1 MDTKLVHRDGRGW
14 LHWVLVAFAVAGCVS
29 PARRHQES
37 RLQKWEAERAGD
49 AVSLRKASGTD
60 APDEPAALP
69 PPPPASGGRTF
80 DEGGVSLRIQPDS
93 LIRVSVKED
102 PGLDGS
108 YPVNEIGAVQLG
120 YVGPVFV
127 WNLTEKEAE
136 LKIVDVLKTR
146 DFRNATVSVRLL
158 RASYDTVRVAG
169 AVNRPGVIQIG
180 AGDRISLNDALV
192 RAGGLKSPAKTVK
205 VRVVR
210 DGIRS
215 PVVFDLPGEEYA
227 LVNEEAQPVV
237 PDVWLRNNDLAFVY
251 GQVQTPE
258 SQPEVVT
265 RVLLLG
271 EVKREGYYTFASWEP
286 STMMNLMFKTGGLPP
301 FANKR
306 SVKILRRDETGME
319 EEIVINVEEIMLDGN
334 PDKDVVL
341 RDGDRIVVP
350 QRRITIL

>member
-1 MDTKLVHRDGRGW
+1 MTR
-14 LHWVLVAFAVAGCVS
+14 AVR
-29 PARRHQES
+29 P
-37 RLQKWEAERAGD
+37 
-49 AVSLRKASGTD
+49 D
-60 APDEPAALP
+60 APDEPAASPLP
-69 PPPPASGGRTF
+69 PPPSSGGGGRF
-80 DEGGVSLRIQPDS
+80 VDDVGVSLRIQPDS

-136 LKIVDVLKTR
+136 QKIVEVLKTR

-169 AVNRPGVIQIG
+169 AVNRPGLIQIG

-227 LVNEEAQPVV
+227 LVNEEAHPIV

-251 GQVQTPE
+251 GVVQQGTE
-258 SQPEVVT
+258 AQPEVTT
-265 RVLLLG
+265 RILLLG
-271 EVKREGYYTFASWEP
+271 EVKREGYYSFAAWEP

-306 SVKILRRDETGME
+306 AVRIIRRDEAGME
-319 EEIVINVEEIMLDGN
+319 EETVVNVEEIMVDGD
-334 PDKDVVL
+334 PDKDVAL

-350 QRRITIL
+350 QRKITIF